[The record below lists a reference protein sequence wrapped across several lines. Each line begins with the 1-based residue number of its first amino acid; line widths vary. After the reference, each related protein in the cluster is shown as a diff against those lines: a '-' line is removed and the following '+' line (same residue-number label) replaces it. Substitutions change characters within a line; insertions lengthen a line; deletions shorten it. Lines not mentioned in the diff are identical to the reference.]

1 MTPSR
6 PIRNTRKPLRRPA
19 AGLLIVAGLIVA
31 GTLRVPFAVE
41 PQCARYGR
49 PTSGGV
55 SAPEIH
61 GGAAKQRRR
70 EGARFWADK
79 GPRHTERAYYCETGP
94 AEIRLCQ
101 ALWPAAPY
109 AVRAVDC
116 ATCPPRGRRGWEAA
130 RLIAWQQFAQG
141 EYVGH
146 ARTAHVP
153 EYRLR
158 VDDELDLVYRLT
170 RAVTDQPYRLEVG
183 DEVRV
188 ESMTDPDINADLLV
202 QPDGTITL
210 PMLHQVLA
218 AGLTVA
224 QLTDKLDELYK
235 KFNNVPAITVTPLK
249 VNTRLQDFRDVVD
262 SRYGRGGQSQLV
274 RVTPAGNIALPLLGS
289 VRAQGLTLDE
299 LRAELNAR
307 YDETLPGIEVI
318 PVLNARAPRFVYVL
332 GEVAAPGRFELVGP
346 TTVLQALSMA
356 GSWNTGAYLKHV
368 VIFRRGDDW
377 RLLATMVDVKA
388 ALHGNEPCPA
398 GELWLNDSDVVL
410 VPKNP
415 ILRTDEAIDLLF
427 TRGLYGVLPTSASL
441 NFSKLSSL

>member
-1 MTPSR
+1 
-6 PIRNTRKPLRRPA
+6 
-19 AGLLIVAGLIVA
+19 
-31 GTLRVPFAVE
+31 
-41 PQCARYGR
+41 
-49 PTSGGV
+49 
-55 SAPEIH
+55 
-61 GGAAKQRRR
+61 
-70 EGARFWADK
+70 
-79 GPRHTERAYYCETGP
+79 
-94 AEIRLCQ
+94 
-101 ALWPAAPY
+101 
-109 AVRAVDC
+109 
-116 ATCPPRGRRGWEAA
+116 
-130 RLIAWQQFAQG
+130 
-141 EYVGH
+141 VGH

-183 DEVRV
+183 DEIHV
-188 ESMTDPDINADLLV
+188 ESMTDPDIDADLLV

-210 PMLHQVLA
+210 PMLRQVET
-218 AGLTVA
+218 AGLSVE
-224 QLTDKLDELYK
+224 QLTDKLEELYK

-346 TTVLQALSMA
+346 TTVLQAISMA

-388 ALHGNEPCPA
+388 ALHGNNPCPA